1 MTMEQRLTHIEE
13 QIAFLSRQVDQLD
26 EVVRG
31 LGGQVQTLKQEMAD
45 LRRWRDA
52 LEADADAEDSDPSHN
67 APL

>member
-1 MTMEQRLTHIEE
+1 MEQRLTNIEE

-26 EVVRG
+26 EVVRS
-31 LGGQVQTLKQEMAD
+31 LGGQVQTLKQEMSD

-52 LEADADAEDSDPSHN
+52 LEADAEDSDPSHN